1 MRGRPRDDYHGSDEC
16 QVVSERNHYK
26 IKKKSVGEVIIC
38 VQSSKR
44 FITHHIFLFKSTTH
58 HRRWGAPGPLQC
70 GPKSLYPQTGYWD
83 FNHVCDDIWAV
94 PPMTC
99 DDYEGQQGGGAIND
113 APYPNGG
120 ESYYR
125 ISMRK
130 LNLN

>member
-1 MRGRPRDDYHGSDEC
+1 
-16 QVVSERNHYK
+16 VVSERNHYK